1 MSVLNIFRRISKFD
15 IKIRYQNSIY
25 SSCNHR
31 ITKILKQRKIRKLKL
46 ETGKKK
52 KEKITQQNSIESS
65 FVRWKSESLILKIVS
80 QSLCSQVSDCS
91 SFLSWILINI
101 VSEGIS
107 FEKHVQKIVWLRTR
121 IYFTEDPLL
130 STYVTTVVTLV
141 SVQNHAQRFRD

>member
-52 KEKITQQNSIESS
+52 KKKSHSKIRSKAPSLDENQN
-65 FVRWKSESLILKIVS
+65 R
-80 QSLCSQVSDCS
+80 
-91 SFLSWILINI
+91 LS
-101 VSEGIS
+101 
-107 FEKHVQKIVWLRTR
+107 
-121 IYFTEDPLL
+121 
-130 STYVTTVVTLV
+130 
-141 SVQNHAQRFRD
+141 